1 MLQLRK
7 SICLENLGLPFKEA
21 LSAARD
27 LGADAVEINGRNEIP
42 ASQLTRTAVRQ
53 INKMLDD
60 NRLKISAIYFPT
72 RRGLGNPNDLERRI
86 DAIKQAMQMAFQLR
100 SRLVICRIGSLPED
114 HSSESWQTMLQA
126 LTDLGNYSQRAGAWL
141 AARTEYG
148 QGESLKPLIEELPDH
163 ALGVDFD
170 PADFVIHGK
179 DPAVGLDV
187 LADDVRNFRARDA
200 VTDLA
205 RGSIMKGVEV
215 QLGRGS
221 VDLPAMLGKLE
232 ERHFEGYL
240 TVERNE
246 ADNTLEQLDQSLQY
260 LTRLFQE

>member
-1 MLQLRK
+1 MLQLKK
-7 SICLENLGLPFKEA
+7 SVCLGNLGLPFKGA

-27 LGADAVEINGRNEIP
+27 LGAEAVEINGRNEIL

-60 NRLKISAIYFPT
+60 NRLKVSAIYFPT

-114 HSSESWQTMLQA
+114 RSSESWQTMLQA
-126 LTDLGNYSQRAGAWL
+126 LTDLGNFSQRAGAWL
-141 AARTEYG
+141 AVRTEHG
-148 QGESLKPLIEELPDH
+148 QGGSLKPLIDELPNQ

-179 DPAVGLDV
+179 DPTAGLSV
-187 LADDVRNFRARDA
+187 LADDVRSFRARDA
-200 VTDLA
+200 VIDFTSGNLV
-205 RGSIMKGVEV
+205 KGIEV

-246 ADNTLEQLDQSLQY
+246 ADNTLEQLDQSMQY